1 MTAAVA
7 VRTAARDRG
16 AVGAGA
22 PGQRGDRY
30 GVKID
35 KVDRCALVASILA
48 SDPRKHDEIGRE
60 IAQGISDIFARQREE
75 MVQPVA
81 KEDVAEL
88 LRRRLLRGHMLVLDL
103 RNTL

>member
-16 AVGAGA
+16 AAAGA

-35 KVDRCALVASILA
+35 KVSRYVLPMAA
-48 SDPRKHDEIGRE
+48 GRE
-60 IAQGISDIFARQREE
+60 
-75 MVQPVA
+75 
-81 KEDVAEL
+81 
-88 LRRRLLRGHMLVLDL
+88 
-103 RNTL
+103 T

>member
-1 MTAAVA
+1 MTAAVT

-35 KVDRCALVASILA
+35 KVDRCALRAA
-48 SDPRKHDEIGRE
+48 AGRE
-60 IAQGISDIFARQREE
+60 
-75 MVQPVA
+75 
-81 KEDVAEL
+81 
-88 LRRRLLRGHMLVLDL
+88 
-103 RNTL
+103 T